1 MFDWLSLGPP
11 YPEVEGWKRVG
22 GGRLEGPGYISTDFD
37 LLLLE
42 QVLQDHG
49 IRCQFLPHRPGEG
62 LGVGR
67 EGFTGVALYVP
78 DDHYDKAAA
87 LAEELASAPLLEGD
101 AGQGEDGLAEDA
113 DDEGGDGTERVADD
127 ALGDEENSS

>member
-1 MFDWLSLGPP
+1 MFSWMSSGPP
-11 YPEVEGWKRVG
+11 YPEVDGWKRVG
-22 GGRLEGPGYISTDFD
+22 EGRMEGPGYLSTDFD

-42 QVLQDHG
+42 QVLNDND

-78 DDHYDKAAA
+78 EERYEEAAA
-87 LAEELASAPLLEGD
+87 LAEELASAEVVDEG
-101 AGQGEDGLAEDA
+101 A
-113 DDEGGDGTERVADD
+113 DDHTDDGTEGDIGDD
-127 ALGDEENSS
+127 RST

>member
-1 MFDWLSLGPP
+1 MSSGPP

-22 GGRLEGPGYISTDFD
+22 GGRLEGPGYMSTDFD

-42 QVLQDHG
+42 QVLNDHD

-78 DDHYDKAAA
+78 DDRYEEAAA
-87 LAEELASAPLLEGD
+87 LAEELASAELVEEGD
-101 AGQGEDGLAEDA
+101 DDVEGDDVEDD
-113 DDEGGDGTERVADD
+113 
-127 ALGDEENSS
+127 LGDVLSAEETGR

>member
-1 MFDWLSLGPP
+1 MFSWMSSGPP

-22 GGRLEGPGYISTDFD
+22 GGRLEGPGYMSADFD

-42 QVLQDHG
+42 QVLNDNN

-78 DDHYDKAAA
+78 EERYEEAAV
-87 LAEELASAPLLEGD
+87 LAEELASAEPVHDGD
-101 AGQGEDGLAEDA
+101 EDSA
-113 DDEGGDGTERVADD
+113 DDG
-127 ALGDEENSS
+127 LGDEPPYGENSR